1 MVACTHPRRLITLS
15 RVSRGLV
22 GGGHFA
28 VGRFRVSHDYSTPPP
43 PLPFLDAF
51 GRDEDVGRKDSFFSI
66 NDITGREE
74 SVCDRRN
81 EGTFLESI
89 GRFRGKNWINP

>member
-1 MVACTHPRRLITLS
+1 MFLEAWSAGAILLLADFACRSIIS
-15 RVSRGLV
+15 
-22 GGGHFA
+22 
-28 VGRFRVSHDYSTPPP
+28 PPS
-43 PLPFLDAF
+43 LPFLDAF